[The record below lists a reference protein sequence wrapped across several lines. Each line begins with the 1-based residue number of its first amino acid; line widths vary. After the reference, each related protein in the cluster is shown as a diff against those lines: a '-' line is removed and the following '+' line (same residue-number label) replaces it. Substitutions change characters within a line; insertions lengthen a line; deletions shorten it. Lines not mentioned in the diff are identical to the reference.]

1 MDPPLTA
8 APAVRADTAWV
19 ELDGEVVVL
28 KEPTGALH
36 VLNPTAAVLWQCFD
50 GQATLREIADDLA
63 AVVDGADVE
72 TLRRDVCA
80 LVSELAEQQLVEL
93 GRSANPE
100 AADDRT

>member
-1 MDPPLTA
+1 MDPPLSTT
-8 APAVRADTAWV
+8 PAICTDTAWV

-50 GQATLREIADDLA
+50 GHSSLGEIADDLA
-63 AVVDGADVE
+63 AVIEDTDIE
-72 TLRRDVCA
+72 TIQRDVRA

-93 GRSANPE
+93 GHDPKRPAT
-100 AADDRT
+100 DDRS